1 MCSDKDMQ
9 TLSIILDGFMIEEK
23 ESLWINLAFE
33 LYKLASDQRSV
44 LLGKVWKWIK
54 RRLSIDL
61 QCLRNKENQMHCII
75 WALCIF
81 EERVLNL
88 IKANDFFQRAAD
100 KAIFSGW
107 DNINFSNPSEPNELK
122 TRDTS

>member
-1 MCSDKDMQ
+1 VDKPR
-9 TLSIILDGFMIEEK
+9 
-23 ESLWINLAFE
+23 AFE

-54 RRLSIDL
+54 RRLPIDL

-100 KAIFSGW
+100 KGHVLAK
-107 DNINFSNPSEPNELK
+107 EMLK
-122 TRDTS
+122 RYF